1 MNQLN
6 VKMKIKKGDTVVVL
20 LGKDRGKKG
29 MVIKS
34 DPVRR
39 RVVVDGLNL
48 VKKHV
53 KPKRGGQKGQIVS
66 VPSSIEVSN
75 VQLFCTSCKK
85 GSRVRIE
92 RSDDMVKRMC
102 VRCNV
107 EIPVS
112 KKE

>member
-53 KPKRGGQKGQIVS
+53 KPKRGQIVS